1 MNSHEYADKL
11 IKTAEFL
18 KSKEVFELLSKPE
31 RVKFHFFSHHKD
43 AKEILYSV
51 IKSLGRFT
59 FNTVSDYAY
68 FSFES
73 GIEVISNTSLI
84 GYERKVRK
92 EVDTYEYDLDPELK
106 SLQIVPEEI
115 TESSAKVEE

>member
-31 RVKFHFFSHHKD
+31 GAKFYFFSHRKD

-51 IKSLGRFT
+51 IKSFGRFT
-59 FNTVSDYAY
+59 FTTCGDYAY
-68 FSFES
+68 FNFES
-73 GIEVISNTSLI
+73 GIKVISNISLI
-84 GYERKVRK
+84 GYGRKVKK
-92 EVDTYEYDLDPELK
+92 EVDTYEYDLDPELAK
-106 SLQIVPEEI
+106 FQIVPEEI